1 MNIPK
6 IAEAMGYIDDEL
18 ISAAAERAGGARNN
32 SRRRRRLAAALAAA
46 IAALLLGACAAAVI
60 YTDGIQG
67 WFGRYWEEI
76 TGRPMS
82 EGQAAAIDHLSQQIN
97 ISQTCGDVT
106 VTVDSAVV
114 GNGSF
119 CILLRVS
126 GVRLSP
132 RYSYGFAQTE
142 MTMTPDPLADGGIGG
157 YGLNYL
163 CADGDGSALLLLE
176 HEYSASAGDEP
187 DADSVQVDLL
197 LTDFGRIVRG
207 RDCKI
212 LAEGQWSFSF
222 AIDRSAECE
231 RVSLPDTV
239 VSVYNSEAG
248 ETVAAALTDI
258 ELTSMGLRFCCR
270 ESEMF
275 SSMELELRL
284 KNGAYVYS
292 RGGTGAA
299 AENEDIFTCSYWWD
313 VPVDLGEAE
322 AVIIGETEI
331 RLS

>member
-6 IAEAMGYIDDEL
+6 IAEAMSYIDDEL
-18 ISAAAERAGGARNN
+18 ISAAAERAGVARNN
-32 SRRRRRLAAALAAA
+32 SRRKRRLAAAIAAA

-82 EGQAAAIDHLSQQIN
+82 EEQAAAIDHLSQQIN
-97 ISQTCGDVT
+97 ISQACGDVT

-114 GNGSF
+114 GDGSF

-126 GVRLSP
+126 GVRLSQ

-142 MTMTPDPLADGGIGG
+142 LAMTPDPLADGGIGG
-157 YGLNYL
+157 YWLNYL
-163 CADGDGSALLLLE
+163 CTDGDGSALLLLE
-176 HEYSASAGDEP
+176 LEYSASAGDGPE
-187 DADSVQVDLL
+187 ADSVQVDLL
-197 LTDFGRIVRG
+197 LTDFGIVRG
-207 RDCKI
+207 RECKA

-222 AIDRSAECE
+222 AIDRSAESE
-231 RVSLPDTV
+231 SVSLPDTV

-275 SSMELELRL
+275 SSMELKLRL

-331 RLS
+331 RLP

>member
-18 ISAAAERAGGARNN
+18 ISAAAERAGGTRNN

-114 GNGSF
+114 GDGSF
-119 CILLRVS
+119 FVLLRVS

-142 MTMTPDPLADGGIGG
+142 MTMMPDPLADGGIGG

-176 HEYSASAGDEP
+176 HEYSAAAGDEP
-187 DADSVQVDLL
+187 DTDSVQVDLL
-197 LTDFGRIVRG
+197 LTDFGRLRG
-207 RDCKI
+207 GDCKI

-231 RVSLPDTV
+231 RVTLPDTV

-248 ETVAAALTDI
+248 EAVAAALTDI

-275 SSMELELRL
+275 SLMELELRL

-299 AENEDIFTCSYWWD
+299 AENEDIFTCSCWWD
-313 VPVDLGEAE
+313 VPVDLGEVE

-331 RLS
+331 RLP